1 MGRVVGEN
9 TPLYLGFSIAVIT
22 IVTSY
27 ILFFTDN
34 NTVDSVCQEVE
45 TGDWYVLLSFLN
57 SPLQ

>member
-45 TGDWYVLLSFLN
+45 TGDWYVLLSFRT
-57 SPLQ
+57 